1 MWKIWNKQKWNRKS
15 GPARYR
21 GDWQRSRCRTD
32 GEALMRMMMA
42 VSMLTVIMMMDM
54 VMLTVGMMMDVMC
67 SCWLLNV
74 GMLTMTLQFWL
85 WSKIYLSIRRA
96 LPQAVTSKW
105 IPVGKTTIIS
115 LLGQKKAQKK
125 VFWEITGRHSIE
137 ARGCARATHRIK
149 CLICQMN
156 LVARVNFAN
165 QASSH
170 SFVGLIPGNPDSSV
184 AVDYHP
190 GIRRGCCYKM
200 PRHLLVVFTFGKLC
214 GQQNTWTLFCSMSSP
229 QVKIFCLGLDLRS
242 LDQILQIPNIPTFP
256 PPPCQRGQG
265 QSAQLRVHT
274 EVPSRGPRSQ
284 SLLARVECWHTNT

>member
-1 MWKIWNKQKWNRKS
+1 MLCHRLSHRNEFQWVKQ
-15 GPARYR
+15 P
-21 GDWQRSRCRTD
+21 
-32 GEALMRMMMA
+32 LF
-42 VSMLTVIMMMDM
+42 L
-54 VMLTVGMMMDVMC
+54 
-67 SCWLLNV
+67 CW
-74 GMLTMTLQFWL
+74 
-85 WSKIYLSIRRA
+85 A
-96 LPQAVTSKW
+96 
-105 IPVGKTTIIS
+105 
-115 LLGQKKAQKK
+115 KKKLRKK
-125 VFWEITGRHSIE
+125 VFWEITGRHSVE

-149 CLICQMN
+149 CLICQIN

-170 SFVGLIPGNPDSSV
+170 SFLGLIPGNPDSSV

-190 GIRRGCCYKM
+190 GIRRGCCNKM

-242 LDQILQIPNIPTFP
+242 LDQILQIPNFPTCR

-284 SLLARVECWHTNT
+284 SLLARVEC